1 MNTIAVGGTIS
12 VLVLGG
18 LLATIL
24 RLTWRASREKTAK
37 QQRNSAE
44 AVAVVQRRANQA
56 QTDACNTDTQLEESL
71 KNDSF

>member
-1 MNTIAVGGTIS
+1 MNTVAICGAIA

-18 LLATIL
+18 LLATVL

-37 QQRNSAE
+37 QQRNDA
-44 AVAVVQRRANQA
+44 AAAAAVQRQANQA

-71 KNDSF
+71 RNDSF